1 MEKINIKEVFKQ
13 KNPKVAKLIPGFIYR
28 YIEKIVHQK
37 EVNEIREKIN
47 HLHGLDYAK
56 GIIDHFDINI
66 QIKGEEFIPTDGR
79 NIFVANH
86 PLGGFDGIVFAHVVG
101 QKNPNLKFL
110 VNDILMNLKNFES
123 IFIPVNKHGRQSM
136 QYVRKIE
143 ETYKSDQQVLNFPA
157 GLCSRKVKGQIV
169 DLQWRKSFISKAVEH
184 KRDIVPVH
192 ISGRN
197 SNFFYNLSNFRTKL
211 GIKTNFEMF
220 YLVDEAFKQKN
231 KNIIVTF
238 GKPIPYTTFDKSLTA
253 KDWAKKV
260 RNYIYTLPEDNS
272 KPFNL

>member
-1 MEKINIKEVFKQ
+1 MEKINVREVFKQ
-13 KNPKVAKLIPGFIYR
+13 KNPKVAKLIPGFIYK

-47 HLHGLDYAK
+47 HLYGLDYAK
-56 GIIDHFDINI
+56 GIIDYFDINI
-66 QIKGEEFIPTDGR
+66 QVVGEEFIPTEGR

-101 QKNPNLKFL
+101 QKNPNIQFL
-110 VNDILMNLKNFES
+110 VNDILMNLNNFES

-143 ETYKSDQQVLNFPA
+143 ETYTSDQQVLNFPA
-157 GLCSRKVKGQIV
+157 GLCSRKINGQIV
-169 DLQWRKSFISKAVEH
+169 DLEWRKSFISKAVEH
-184 KRDIVPVH
+184 KRDVVPAH
-192 ISGRN
+192 ISGKN

-231 KNIIVTF
+231 KDITVTF
-238 GKPIPYTTFDKSLTA
+238 GKPIPYTTFDKSANA
-253 KDWAKKV
+253 KEWAKRVK
-260 RNYIYTLPEDNS
+260 NYIYKLPKDHTA
-272 KPFNL
+272 PFQ